1 MNKKGWIKVMEA
13 AIVILLISGIL
24 IFIIGQ
30 LKEREDVSS
39 QIYYK
44 EIGILRDIELND
56 TLREEIINVADESL
70 PVKWEDFDSNGL
82 TETRKKIES
91 KTPNTL
97 NCEAMVCFPNSE
109 CGLENPSEKDI
120 YVKSVLI
127 LSTLENY
134 NPRQLKLFCWLR

>member
-97 NCEAMVCFPNSE
+97 NCEAMVCLPNSE